1 MLPQQLSRAW
11 QKGGWIRRLSG
22 LTCSPSM
29 ADAGVASWIAS
40 LRASRVSPG
49 PPPARAKAS
58 KTSGGSGP
66 TSAIAFAKYDPGS
79 CGWRTCLPLFPEADW
94 PSFSG
99 IWPGS
104 GSMRSGACFAQPT
117 WEPPISANG
126 SSFWPTAT
134 DGDSR
139 ASGRHTTTTGVM
151 HPGTSLTDAMRQW
164 PTPNVPNGGRKL
176 SDDTSNTGVTA
187 DGKKRQFGLENAV
200 ERFHLWATP
209 TAMDSE
215 QAGGKVAT
223 GTTRG
228 ASLHRQMDAWATPR
242 AEDGESAGMRHGRG
256 VADTLIAQTRIL
268 SHSFLPGLQTPMPG
282 DSSSASDPTS
292 RPLWPTAMTNNR
304 TSDKA
309 KYQRPTSGSQRG
321 GASFGLEDVANLWKA
336 PHGTTNMGED
346 WSTPR
351 ANCNVTSSKAMTP
364 FSEGG
369 STSKPGLAQ
378 QAAGSATTKGKPK
391 LNPQFVEWLMGLPI
405 GWTNASSTASTAS
418 ARAAMASWR
427 FRQRSRLR
435 SLLRERG

>member
-242 AEDGESAGMRHGRG
+242 AEDAESAVMRHGRG
-256 VADTLIAQTRIL
+256 VADTLTAQTRL
-268 SHSFLPGLQTPMPG
+268 SRSFHPDPPTPISG
-282 DSSSASDPTS
+282 GSSSASDRTS
-292 RPLWPTAMTNNR
+292 RQP
-304 TSDKA
+304 
-309 KYQRPTSGSQRG
+309 SQ
-321 GASFGLEDVANLWKA
+321 S
-336 PHGTTNMGED
+336 
-346 WSTPR
+346 
-351 ANCNVTSSKAMTP
+351 
-364 FSEGG
+364 
-369 STSKPGLAQ
+369 
-378 QAAGSATTKGKPK
+378 KPK